1 MNCHAG
7 GAAFLDQIESCS
19 VAEVLN
25 AHQQIA
31 DASLF
36 ANPLKLEP
44 YRARVFIQFVSTKK

>member
-7 GAAFLDQIESCS
+7 AAAFLDQIESCS